1 MGSHFASEKSAP
13 VRRGYAIDLAL
24 LALLSVAAFIA
35 SAVMALGP
43 RDPTSGVAVVFAPWV
58 GADAALSRAVEAK
71 ARFVR
76 FGGASF
82 LVVVVPDDADY
93 QTRVLNAGAWLV
105 LDPQALAACL
115 PFLNTAPQGT

>member
-1 MGSHFASEKSAP
+1 MESHFASEKSIP
-13 VRRGYAIDLAL
+13 VRRFAIDLAL
-24 LALLSVAAFIA
+24 LACLSIAAFVVAA
-35 SAVMALGP
+35 VTALAP
-43 RDPTSGVAVVFAPWV
+43 RDPASGVAVVFAPWT

-82 LVVVVPDDADY
+82 IAVVIPDDADY
-93 QTRVLNAGAWLV
+93 QARVLNAGAWLV

-115 PFLNTAPQGT
+115 PFLDTAARGS

>member
-1 MGSHFASEKSAP
+1 MGRPSALEKP
-13 VRRGYAIDLAL
+13 VRRYAVDLAL
-24 LALLSVAAFIA
+24 LVLLSAAAFVIA
-35 SAVMALGP
+35 AVTALAP
-43 RDPTSGVAVVFAPWV
+43 RDPASGVAVVFAPWTS
-58 GADAALSRAVEAK
+58 ADMALSRSVEAR

-82 LVVVVPDDADY
+82 IAVVIPDDGGY

-115 PFLNTAPQGT
+115 PFLNTAPQRT